1 MSKLKEKDSFAIL
14 NQKMVLRTMNND
26 LLGCSK
32 GFCSR
37 GYAINQKPVDSL

>member
-1 MSKLKEKDSFAIL
+1 MSKLREKDSFAIL

-26 LLGCSK
+26 LLGCS
-32 GFCSR
+32 R